1 MCFHAMLRAAG
12 VGTPWFTTVGRTGG
26 FRGLHDQIS
35 LHTSVRAVGVLTR
48 KFTTVG

>member
-12 VGTPWFTTVGRTGG
+12 VGTPWFTTVGRGAG
-26 FRGLHDQIS
+26 LRGLHVQIS
-35 LHTSVRAVGVLTR
+35 FQTSVRAVGVLTR